1 LNQELNNSAPTRNSA
16 PTHFFLILQT
26 NVATT
31 PNDPSQPSKADEQ
44 RLREQQV
51 LMREVDEAVRN
62 DEVANAWKQYG
73 KPLIAGVVLGLAAF
87 GGYLFWQGR
96 QEAAKEAQSE
106 ALVQAMD
113 ELTAGNFD
121 VADRELAVVGDDDGS
136 APGTRASALMLR
148 AAIALE
154 QNRLDDAVVL
164 YDRVANDEDVPAPLR
179 DASLVRLVS
188 ANYDN
193 MDKQQVIDRLRPLA
207 TPGNPWF
214 GSAGELVAHAYL
226 DQNKPDLAGPL
237 LVELAKDEDVP
248 ETVRAR
254 ARQLAGRY
262 GFDAIEDVNALLSNA
277 APATDEASA
286 PAEAGA
292 AAAPAE

>member
-1 LNQELNNSAPTRNSA
+1 
-16 PTHFFLILQT
+16 
-26 NVATT
+26 
-31 PNDPSQPSKADEQ
+31 
-44 RLREQQV
+44 
-51 LMREVDEAVRN
+51 MREVDEAVRN
-62 DEVANAWKQYG
+62 DEVVNAWKQYG

-106 ALVQAMD
+106 ALIQAMD
-113 ELTAGNFD
+113 ELSAGNFD
-121 VADRELAVVGDDDGS
+121 VADRELAVVGDNADAASG
-136 APGTRASALMLR
+136 ARASALMLR

-154 QNRLDDAVVL
+154 QNRVDDAVVL
-164 YDRVANDEDVPAPLR
+164 YDRVANDEDTPPPLR

-226 DQNKPDLAGPL
+226 EQNKPDLAGPL
-237 LVELAKDEDVP
+237 LVEIAKDEDVP
-248 ETVRAR
+248 ETIRSR

-262 GFDAIEDVNALLSNA
+262 GFDAIDDVNALLRNA
-277 APATDEASA
+277 APAQ
-286 PAEAGA
+286 PAAAGEGGA
-292 AAAPAE
+292 AAAASAE

>member
-1 LNQELNNSAPTRNSA
+1 M
-16 PTHFFLILQT
+16 
-26 NVATT
+26 ATT
-31 PNDPSQPSKADEQ
+31 PPNDPAKPSKAEEQ

-73 KPLIAGVVLGLAAF
+73 KPLVAGVVLGLAAF

-96 QEAAKEAQSE
+96 QEAAKEEQSE

-154 QNRLDDAVVL
+154 QNRVTDAVAL
-164 YDRVANDEDVPAPLR
+164 YDRVVNDEDAPAPLR

-226 DQNKPDLAGPL
+226 EQNKPDQAGPL
-237 LVELAKDEDVP
+237 LVQIAKDEDVP
-248 ETVRAR
+248 QTVRAR

-262 GFDAIEDVNALLSNA
+262 GFDAIDDVNALMRNA
-277 APATDEASA
+277 APAAAAPQGSQPADA
-286 PAEAGA
+286 PAE
-292 AAAPAE
+292 

>member
-1 LNQELNNSAPTRNSA
+1 M
-16 PTHFFLILQT
+16 
-26 NVATT
+26 ATT

-96 QEAAKEAQSE
+96 QEAAKEQQSE

-121 VADRELAVVGDDDGS
+121 VADRELAAVGDDEG
-136 APGTRASALMLR
+136 AEPGTRASALMLR

-164 YDRVANDEDVPAPLR
+164 YDRVANDEDAPPPLR

-237 LVELAKDEDVP
+237 LVQIAKDEDVP
-248 ETVRAR
+248 DTVRAR
-254 ARQLAGRY
+254 TRQLAGRY
-262 GFDAIEDVNALLSNA
+262 GFDAIDDVNALMRNA
-277 APATDEASA
+277 APEAAAQGGAPDAAPNPA
-286 PAEAGA
+286 PAE
-292 AAAPAE
+292 

>member
-1 LNQELNNSAPTRNSA
+1 
-16 PTHFFLILQT
+16 
-26 NVATT
+26 
-31 PNDPSQPSKADEQ
+31 
-44 RLREQQV
+44 
-51 LMREVDEAVRN
+51 MREVDEAVRN

-96 QEAAKEAQSE
+96 QEAAKEQQSE

-121 VADRELAVVGDDDGS
+121 VADRELAVVGDDEG
-136 APGTRASALMLR
+136 AEPGTRASALMLR

-164 YDRVANDEDVPAPLR
+164 YDRVANDEDAPPPLR

-237 LVELAKDEDVP
+237 LVQIAKDEDVP
-248 ETVRAR
+248 DTVRAR
-254 ARQLAGRY
+254 TRQLAGRY
-262 GFDAIEDVNALLSNA
+262 GFDAIDDVNALMRNA
-277 APATDEASA
+277 APEAAAQGGAPDAAPNPA
-286 PAEAGA
+286 PAE
-292 AAAPAE
+292 

>member
-1 LNQELNNSAPTRNSA
+1 M
-16 PTHFFLILQT
+16 
-26 NVATT
+26 ATT
-31 PNDPSQPSKADEQ
+31 PNDPAQPNPAQPGKVQQQ
-44 RLREQQV
+44 RDLEQQV
-51 LMREVDEAVRN
+51 LMREVDEAVRKE
-62 DEVANAWKQYG
+62 EVVNAWRQYG

-87 GGYLFWQGR
+87 GGYLFWQSR
-96 QEAAKEAQSE
+96 QQAALEQQSE

-121 VADRELAVVGDDDGS
+121 VADRELAAVGDDTDNS
-136 APGTRASALMLR
+136 PGARASANMLR

-154 QNRLDDAVVL
+154 QNRVDDAVVL
-164 YDRVANDEDVPAPLR
+164 YDRVANDDGVPQPMR
-179 DASLVRLVS
+179 DNSLIRAIS

-193 MDKQQVIDRLRPLA
+193 MDKQQVVDRLHALA

-214 GSAGELVAHAYL
+214 GSAAELVAHAYL

-237 LVELAKDEDVP
+237 LVQVAKDEDVP
-248 ETVRAR
+248 DTIRAR

-262 GFDAIEDVNALLSNA
+262 GFDAIDDVNALVGD
-277 APATDEASA
+277 APAAEDG
-286 PAEAGA
+286 EAGSAA